1 MNHFCNTGSKENQK
15 MSFRE
20 ETKNP
25 FDALDKSEFP
35 ELAFDFIAIYFFFD
49 CIFHFTVPNL
59 TLIVLMFMEESI
71 LIQWLFQI
79 RD

>member
-25 FDALDKSEFP
+25 FDALDKSRIRYAFASFWNRNHAIRTLQSAAKNDHSMTEP
-35 ELAFDFIAIYFFFD
+35 EKKEQQPRCFSM
-49 CIFHFTVPNL
+49 H
-59 TLIVLMFMEESI
+59 
-71 LIQWLFQI
+71 
-79 RD
+79 